1 MLASSTE
8 ILTRKADSYLRQ
20 MCKHFA
26 HKADVRQVED
36 THVIRFGFGTG
47 KLRATDDRIVLCAH
61 AEDRQLLEQVETVL
75 GSHLE
80 RFAFR
85 ENLNVTWPRP

>member
-1 MLASSTE
+1 MIASSAE
-8 ILTRKADSYLRQ
+8 ILTLKADSYLRQ

-26 HKADVRQVED
+26 HKVDVTHEEN
-36 THVIRFGFGTG
+36 THVLRFSFGTG
-47 KLRATDDRIVLCAH
+47 KLRATSDRIVLYAH
-61 AEDRQLLEQVETVL
+61 AEDRQMLERVETVL

-85 ENLNVTWPRP
+85 ENLNVTWPRS